1 MHYLLDFNRCIKC
14 KLLIIGL
21 LPALQMFGRRLFDC
35 AYNKC
40 FRPLNEHP

>member
-21 LPALQMFGRRLFDC
+21 LPAFPMSARRLSDC
-35 AYNKC
+35 AYNQC
-40 FRPLNEHP
+40 FHLRGKHL